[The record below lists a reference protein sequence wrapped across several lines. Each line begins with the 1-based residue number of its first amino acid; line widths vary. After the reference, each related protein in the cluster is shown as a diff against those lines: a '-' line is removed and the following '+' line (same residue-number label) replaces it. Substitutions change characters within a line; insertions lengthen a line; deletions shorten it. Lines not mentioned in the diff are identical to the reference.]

1 MTFRQAFASVLQL
14 FAVFALFL
22 VGFYFVCLPYFPEAR
37 ERAIDALID
46 RPEAFLWIGGGFF
59 AASFV
64 LLIGFYAINRG
75 RTLRIR
81 MGEHRAEI
89 DVQVIRQTL
98 EECFR
103 ERFSKRMSLTDV
115 EIGGGSRIEIGVSM
129 APLEEEAREALFVEA
144 DSVLKSLLRLR
155 FGYAKPFHLIVK
167 I

>member
-37 ERAIDALID
+37 ERAIDLLID
-46 RPEAFLWIGGGFF
+46 QPEAFLWIGGGFF

-89 DVQVIRQTL
+89 DVQVIRQTI
-98 EECFR
+98 EECLRSHFAR
-103 ERFSKRMSLTDV
+103 KMALMDV
-115 EIGGGSRIEIGVSM
+115 EISGGSRIEIGVSM
-129 APLEEEAREALFVEA
+129 APIEEDAREALFVEA
-144 DSVLKSLLRLR
+144 ESALKSLLRLR
-155 FGYAKPFHLIVK
+155 FGYAKPFHLNVK

>member
-46 RPEAFLWIGGGFF
+46 QPEVFLWIGGGFF
-59 AASFV
+59 FASF
-64 LLIGFYAINRG
+64 LLLLGFYALNRG
-75 RTLRIR
+75 RTLRIQ

-89 DVQVIRQTL
+89 DVQVVRQTL

-103 ERFSKRMSLTDV
+103 DRFSKRMSLRDV
-115 EIGGGSRIEIGVSM
+115 EISGGSRIEISVSM
-129 APLEEEAREALFVEA
+129 APLEEDAREALFVEA
-144 DSVLKSLLRLR
+144 DSALKSLLRLR
-155 FGYAKPFHLIVK
+155 FGYTKPFHLNVK